1 MVIVLGCEDS
11 TRSTR
16 KYTDRLEFLNN
27 STYSVVGITSVN
39 SNNANNTYYANTL
52 GLHDASFTLS
62 VTNNGFTISYT
73 NDARM
78 CNQNGY
84 NYTYIIFK

>member
-16 KYTDRLEFLNN
+16 KYTDRLEFINN
-27 STYSVVGITSVN
+27 SNYSTVGITGLN
-39 SNNANNTYYANTL
+39 SNTANITYYADTL
-52 GLHDASFTLS
+52 GLHDAGFTLS

-73 NDARM
+73 GSFRM